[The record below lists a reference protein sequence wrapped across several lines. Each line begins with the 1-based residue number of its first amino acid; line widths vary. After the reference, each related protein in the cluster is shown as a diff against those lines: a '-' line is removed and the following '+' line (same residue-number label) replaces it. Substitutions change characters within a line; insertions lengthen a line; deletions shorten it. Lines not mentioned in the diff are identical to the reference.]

1 MVPYKTPSIFQQ
13 LMPSRLWR
21 IPNDEKKIFLTFDDG
36 PIPGLTD
43 WLLDLLAEKEVRATF
58 FCVGQNIKKHPELFQ
73 RIVNEGHAVG
83 NHSFNHLNG
92 FETPRDVYLKN
103 IQITDDAIEE
113 LGIQT
118 DLFRPPYGRLKYTQR
133 KELNHKR
140 IIMWDVLSKDYL
152 QTLDKE
158 KVLQETINATESGSI
173 IVFHDNWKAEE
184 NMKYSIP
191 KFIDHFQA
199 ADFKFEAIR

>member
-1 MVPYKTPSIFQQ
+1 
-13 LMPSRLWR
+13 
-21 IPNDEKKIFLTFDDG
+21 
-36 PIPGLTD
+36 
-43 WLLDLLAEKEVRATF
+43 
-58 FCVGQNIKKHPELFQ
+58 
-73 RIVNEGHAVG
+73 
-83 NHSFNHLNG
+83 
-92 FETPRDVYLKN
+92 
-103 IQITDDAIEE
+103 
-113 LGIQT
+113 
-118 DLFRPPYGRLKYTQR
+118 
-133 KELNHKR
+133 
-140 IIMWDVLSKDYL
+140 MWDVLSKDYL

>member
-1 MVPYKTPSIFQQ
+1 MK
-13 LMPSRLWR
+13 
-21 IPNDEKKIFLTFDDG
+21 KKIFLTFDDG

-118 DLFRPPYGRLKYTQR
+118 DLFRPPYMERLKYTQ
-133 KELNHKR
+133 
-140 IIMWDVLSKDYL
+140 
-152 QTLDKE
+152 E
-158 KVLQETINATESGSI
+158 KN
-173 IVFHDNWKAEE
+173 
-184 NMKYSIP
+184 
-191 KFIDHFQA
+191 
-199 ADFKFEAIR
+199 